1 MTKFTTH
8 FPFTLPLG
16 VQISDGQIL
25 REGIMRLARAR
36 DEIEAMQDP
45 RVEANEAYL
54 SLVLLSHV
62 ITQLGSLTNITPE
75 DIENFFAADLAYLE
89 DFYMRINSPSE
100 IFIGAVCPHCK
111 NAFQLKIAPLSAAD
125 TD

>member
-1 MTKFTTH
+1 
-8 FPFTLPLG
+8 
-16 VQISDGQIL
+16 
-25 REGIMRLARAR
+25 MRLARAR

-45 RVEANEAYL
+45 RVESNEAYL

-62 ITQLGSLTNITPE
+62 ITQLGSLTNINPE

-100 IFIGAVCPHCK
+100 IFIGTVCPHCK
-111 NAFQLKIAPLSAAD
+111 NAFQLKIAPLSAVD
-125 TD
+125 PHQE